1 MNFNL
6 GYIAY
11 HLLTG
16 ETTKWREDEK
26 DYYDKM
32 KVIQKSAKSKILY
45 ETNDPMLA

>member
-16 ETTKWREDEK
+16 RIT
-26 DYYDKM
+26 
-32 KVIQKSAKSKILY
+32 
-45 ETNDPMLA
+45 

>member
-16 ETTKWREDEK
+16 ITTKWEEDYS
-26 DYYDKM
+26 DYD
-32 KVIQKSAKSKILY
+32 IKIK
-45 ETNDPMLA
+45 